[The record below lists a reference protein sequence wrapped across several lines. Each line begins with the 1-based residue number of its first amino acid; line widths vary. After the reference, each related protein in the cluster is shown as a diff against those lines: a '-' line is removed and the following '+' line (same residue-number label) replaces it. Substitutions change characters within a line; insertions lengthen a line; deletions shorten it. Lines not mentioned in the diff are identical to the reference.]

1 MSAFLMR
8 ILGID
13 YGAKRIGVA
22 VCDEL
27 EILARG
33 VATVQ
38 SRGEERDLAEIGRYV
53 REFAVGRIVVGYPY
67 RLDGSR
73 GIQCEKVDAFVEKLE
88 SAFPVP
94 VERWDETLSTR
105 EAEDI
110 LAGRRVRAGKKRNV
124 VDRLAACLI
133 LQDYLNRRETRK
145 HGG

>member
-1 MSAFLMR
+1 MR

-13 YGAKRIGVA
+13 YGEKRIGLA

-38 SRGEERDLAEIGRYV
+38 SRGEERDLSEIGRYI

-73 GIQCEKVDAFVEKLE
+73 GIQCEKVDVFVEKLE
-88 SAFPVP
+88 SAFSIP

-110 LAGRRVRAGKKRNV
+110 LARRRVRAGKKRRKM
-124 VDRLAACLI
+124 VDRIAACLI
-133 LQDYLNRRETRK
+133 LQDYLDRRRIRK
-145 HGG
+145 DGG

>member
-1 MSAFLMR
+1 MR

-13 YGAKRIGVA
+13 YGAKRIGLA

-33 VATVQ
+33 IATVQ
-38 SRGEERDLAEIGRYV
+38 SRGEERDLSEIGRYV

-110 LAGRRVRAGKKRNV
+110 LAGRKVRAGKKRKV
-124 VDRLAACLI
+124 VDRIAACLI
-133 LQDYLNRRETRK
+133 LQDYLDRRGARK